1 MTAASESRLHE
12 EGASVGADKGVDTT
26 DPRAGTAG
34 SPEWALARRLP
45 DFYIVGHG
53 KCGTTAL
60 YQMLLGHPQVHMPVK
75 EPRFFA
81 PDRRTRYWRPA
92 SSKRKHPQTL
102 EGYLAL
108 FTGARADQRIGEASP
123 TYLRSELAAANI
135 AAVRPDARIIAI
147 LREPASLL
155 RSVHLQAV
163 RNYDETQTDFRAA
176 MALEEQRRAGK
187 RIPRLSQF
195 PAVLLYSELVRY
207 VEQLRRYHAVF
218 PREQVLVLIYD
229 DFRADNEGTV
239 RQVLRFIDVDDTQPI
254 PAVELE
260 SLRTP
265 RYVLLDQLMRALSM
279 VRGSSA
285 VRPLTRVVDRL
296 TPVPLRRSDALAG
309 FWRRLRYT
317 DAPPADEPFMLE
329 LRKRFKPEVEAAS
342 EYLGRDL
349 VTLWGYD
356 SID

>member
-1 MTAASESRLHE
+1 MSAERPMSDVDVPSSAA
-12 EGASVGADKGVDTT
+12 AA
-26 DPRAGTAG
+26 
-34 SPEWALARRLP
+34 ARDRLP
-45 DFYIVGHG
+45 DFFIVGHG

-60 YQMLLGHPQVHMPVK
+60 HKMLLSHPQVHMPVK
-75 EPRFFA
+75 EPRYFA
-81 PDRRTRYWRPA
+81 PDRRTRYWRPP
-92 SSKRKHPQTL
+92 SSKRRHPQTL

-135 AAVRPDARIIAI
+135 AAVKPDARIIAI

-163 RNYDETQTDFRAA
+163 RNYDETQKDFRKA
-176 MALEEQRRAGK
+176 MALEDERRNGR

-207 VEQLRRYHAVF
+207 LEQLRRYHAVF

-239 RQVLRFIDVDDTQPI
+239 RQVLRFIDVDDTLPV
-254 PAVELE
+254 PSVELE

-265 RYVLLDQLMRALSM
+265 RYVLLDQIMRALSIARRSS
-279 VRGSSA
+279 VGRPLARGFAALTPAA
-285 VRPLTRVVDRL
+285 VRE
-296 TPVPLRRSDALAG
+296 SEALSELS
-309 FWRRLRYT
+309 RKLRYT
-317 DAPPADEPFMLE
+317 ETPPPDEPFMLA
-329 LRKRFKPEVEAAS
+329 LRRRFKPEVEAVS

-356 SID
+356 GID